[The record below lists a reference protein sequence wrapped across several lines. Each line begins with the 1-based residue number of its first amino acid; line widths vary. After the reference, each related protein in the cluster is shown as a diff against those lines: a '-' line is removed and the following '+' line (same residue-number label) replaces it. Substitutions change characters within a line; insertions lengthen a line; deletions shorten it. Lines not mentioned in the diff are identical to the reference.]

1 MSQFPGFD
9 SNERYNNQGL
19 LRIYSYYRFLLAG
32 LLFTMYTV
40 GLASDVLGTQ
50 QPKLFAYSSAI
61 YALINFVTLLL
72 FSYQRFTPPVIQVF
86 AALLLDILAITI
98 LMNASGGI
106 QSGLGFLLVVFV
118 AAGSLFVSGQLA
130 LLLAASA
137 SVCVIVSSVSGL
149 LNQASSSNTV
159 FQAGLLGILLF
170 VTALIFQLLTRRLHT
185 AQQEARKKT
194 RSASQLQQLNEHI
207 VRRMRTGIVV
217 IDQSH
222 QIRLINDAA
231 LQLLGG
237 HPTSGALATGHSIE
251 QAPSLHRQLK
261 QWLDAP
267 WLRTAPFKER
277 NSSREV
283 QANFTTLEE
292 GEDGSVQ
299 TLIFL
304 EDTRTLSQHAQ
315 QIKQASLSRLTGS
328 IAHEIRNPLGA
339 ISHASQLLEEDPSFG
354 AQNRMIQII
363 KKQSERVNQLIENV
377 MQLSRQQTPNLKKLE
392 LNSWLK
398 SFIREYGESQ
408 SHPVSINL
416 ATAPRCRIL
425 FDPSHLTQI
434 LSNLLDNGIRYSHQ
448 QTGEYWAELS
458 PSIDPVSGHSYLDVI
473 DRGPG
478 VPPQDQNNVFE
489 PFFTTSHQGSGL
501 GLYVCRELC
510 ELNFATLNY
519 LPAKD
524 PDSLTKGHFRIGF
537 AHPNSLLPGENSR

>member
-1 MSQFPGFD
+1 MPVS
-9 SNERYNNQGL
+9 SSHSERYNNSNL
-19 LRIYSYYRFLLAG
+19 LRVYSYYRFLLALL
-32 LLFTMYTV
+32 LLFMYLS
-40 GLASDVLGTQ
+40 GLGDQILGTS
-50 QPKLFAYSSAI
+50 QPNVFLYGVAT
-61 YALINFVTLLL
+61 YAGLNLVTLLL
-72 FSYQRFTPPVIQVF
+72 FARQGFAPRTVQIF
-86 AALLLDILAITI
+86 AALVLDIVAITV

-106 QSGLGFLLVVFV
+106 QSGLAFLLVVCV

-137 SVCVIVSSVSGL
+137 SVCVIVSSASGL

-170 VTALIFQLLTRRLHT
+170 VTALIFQLLTRRLHS
-185 AQQEARKKT
+185 AQQEALQKT
-194 RSASQLQQLNEHI
+194 RSASQLQKLNEYI

-217 IDQSH
+217 IDKSDTIQ
-222 QIRLINDAA
+222 LINDAA

-237 HPTSGALATGHSIE
+237 HPVSGALAPDHSI
-251 QAPSLHRQLK
+251 QLAPTLHNQLK
-261 QWLDAP
+261 QWRQAP
-267 WLRTAPFKER
+267 WLRTKPFKER
-277 NSSREV
+277 SASREI

-292 GEDGSVQ
+292 GEDGSEQ

-304 EDTRTLSQHAQ
+304 EDTRTLAQHAQ
-315 QIKQASLSRLTGS
+315 QIKQSSLSRLTGS

-339 ISHASQLLEEDPSFG
+339 ISHASQLLEEDPALG
-354 AQNRMIQII
+354 AQSRMIQII
-363 KKQSERVNQLIENV
+363 KKQSDRVNQLIENV

-398 SFIREYGESQ
+398 GFIRDYCEGRNQ
-408 SHPVSINL
+408 DITIQL
-416 ATAPRCRIL
+416 DDAPRCRVL

-434 LSNLLDNGIRYSHQ
+434 LSNLLDNGIRYSHEK
-448 QTGEYWAELS
+448 TGEYWAELR
-458 PSIDPVSGHSYLDVI
+458 PSIDAVSGHPYLDVF

-478 VPPQDQNNVFE
+478 VPSAEQNSIFE

-519 LPAKD
+519 LPTSNSD
-524 PDSLTKGHFRIGF
+524 NQHQGCFRIGF
-537 AHPNSLLPGENSR
+537 AHPNSLLPGEN

>member
-1 MSQFPGFD
+1 MPKPPGSD
-9 SNERYNNQGL
+9 QQNSNL
-19 LRIYSYYRFLLAG
+19 LRVYSYYRFLLAALLLGMYVTG
-32 LLFTMYTV
+32 LSDEILGANQPQLFLY
-40 GLASDVLGTQ
+40 G
-50 QPKLFAYSSAI
+50 SAT
-61 YALINFVTLLL
+61 YAAINFATLFL
-72 FSYQRFTPPVIQVF
+72 FQRQEFSPKTVQVF
-86 AALLLDILAITI
+86 AALLLDIFAITL

-106 QSGLGFLLVVFV
+106 QSGLAFLLVVCV

-137 SVCVIVSSVSGL
+137 SVCVIVSSASGL

-170 VTALIFQLLTRRLHT
+170 VTALIFQLLTRRLHS
-185 AQQEARKKT
+185 AQQEARQKT

-217 IDQSH
+217 IDDGNT
-222 QIRLINDAA
+222 IRLINDAA

-237 HPTSGALATGHSIE
+237 HPVSGALAPGHSIE
-251 QAPSLHRQLK
+251 LAPTLHNQLK
-261 QWLDAP
+261 QWREAP
-267 WLRTAPFKER
+267 WLRTMPFKER
-277 NSSREV
+277 SASREV

-292 GEDGSVQ
+292 GEEGEVQ

-304 EDTRTLSQHAQ
+304 EDTRTLAQHAQ
-315 QIKQASLSRLTGS
+315 QIKQASLGRLTGS

-339 ISHASQLLEEDPSFG
+339 ISHASQLLEEDPALG

-363 KKQSERVNQLIENV
+363 KKQSDRVNQLIENV

-398 SFIREYGESQ
+398 GFIRDYGEGRSQ
-408 SHPVSINL
+408 PVSIQL
-416 ATAPRCRIL
+416 DEAPRCRVL
-425 FDPSHLTQI
+425 FDPSHLSQI
-434 LSNLLDNGIRYSHQ
+434 LSNLLDNGIRYSQ
-448 QTGEYWAELS
+448 EQTGELWAELR
-458 PSIDPVSGHSYLDVI
+458 PSIDAVSGHPYLDVF

-478 VPPQDQNNVFE
+478 VPDQDIDRIFE
-489 PFFTTSHQGSGL
+489 PFFTTSNQGSGL

-519 LPAKD
+519 LPNSN
-524 PDSLTKGHFRIGF
+524 PDSDMKGCFRIGF
-537 AHPNSLLPGENSR
+537 AHPNSLLPGENQR